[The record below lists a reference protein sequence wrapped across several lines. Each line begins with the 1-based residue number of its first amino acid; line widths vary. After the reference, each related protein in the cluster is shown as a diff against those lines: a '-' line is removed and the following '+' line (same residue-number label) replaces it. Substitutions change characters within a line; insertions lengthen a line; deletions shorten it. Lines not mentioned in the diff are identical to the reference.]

1 MKVLSTGIL
10 SGLNEI
16 IHRITA
22 PLLLAVM
29 MMTMMSCLLVGLGL
43 SPPLLCK
50 FLGDRDHI
58 WLVFISPALSQE
70 PAQSRSIYLIH
81 QHLLS
86 TFYVPNP
93 VIETGFRDK

>member
-1 MKVLSTGIL
+1 MKVLSIGIL

-16 IHRITA
+16 IHRTTA
-22 PLLLAVM
+22 PPLLAVM
-29 MMTMMSCLLVGLGL
+29 MMTVMSCLLVDLGL
-43 SPPLLCK
+43 SPPLLCT
-50 FLGDRDHI
+50 FFEDRDHI

-70 PAQSRSIYLIH
+70 PVQSMSIYLIH

-93 VIETGFRDK
+93 VIKSGFRDE